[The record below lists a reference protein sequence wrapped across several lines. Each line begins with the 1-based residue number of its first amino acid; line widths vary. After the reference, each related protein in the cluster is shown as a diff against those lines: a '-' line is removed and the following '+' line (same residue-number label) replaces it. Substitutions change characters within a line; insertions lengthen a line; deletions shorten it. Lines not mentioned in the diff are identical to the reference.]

1 MKLES
6 FCSNIQSES
15 WIVKLILIKFQ
26 FLLYSNHDLLYVV
39 VFWLYWALLKVVVT
53 VWTVLQTHHTY
64 INIHNTFIK
73 MDKFLNY
80 VMGIMGLL
88 LLQMEEV
95 KGGTNTETGG
105 LRPQWIVLAVFL
117 PIYILCLF
125 NLCTQLLWTLYG

>member
-1 MKLES
+1 
-6 FCSNIQSES
+6 
-15 WIVKLILIKFQ
+15 
-26 FLLYSNHDLLYVV
+26 
-39 VFWLYWALLKVVVT
+39 
-53 VWTVLQTHHTY
+53 
-64 INIHNTFIK
+64 

-125 NLCTQLLWTLYG
+125 NLCTQLL